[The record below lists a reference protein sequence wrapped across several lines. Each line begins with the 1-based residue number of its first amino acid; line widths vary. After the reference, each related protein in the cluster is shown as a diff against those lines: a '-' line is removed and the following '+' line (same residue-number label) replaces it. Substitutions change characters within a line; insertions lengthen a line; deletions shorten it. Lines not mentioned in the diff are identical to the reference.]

1 MESFDDIVV
10 GAGMAGASAAYAL
23 AREGRRVVLLER
35 EDQPGY
41 HSTGRSAAVY
51 TQTYGNAVIRG
62 LTVGGWR
69 FFSEP
74 PSGFADDPLT
84 LPRGA
89 LVVGRQDQED
99 DIDRAFDE
107 ARRLTASV
115 RRLDA
120 AAVRDKV
127 PLLRDGFA
135 VGGVF
140 EPEARD
146 IDVHGLHQGFLKAF
160 RACGGLV
167 SCSAEVLGLDGGN
180 DGWRVETKA
189 GTYRAPVLINAAGAW
204 ADELAVLASGKPV
217 GLVPKRRT
225 AIIFDPPPGMAVAGW
240 PLVIGVAEDFYF
252 KPDAGKLLGSPADE
266 TPSPPCDARPE
277 ELDIAIT
284 VDRLQQA
291 ADIEIKRIEHSW
303 AGLRSFVA
311 DKTPVVGFDPDLEG
325 FFWLAGQGGYGIQT
339 SPSLSRVTA
348 GLVTGKE
355 IPTDLQ
361 ELGVSESALSPRRL
375 F

>member
-23 AREGRRVVLLER
+23 AREGRRVLLLER

-62 LTVGGWR
+62 LTVGGWG

-74 PSGFADDPLT
+74 PNGFAEQPLT
-84 LPRGA
+84 SPRGA
-89 LVVGRQDQED
+89 LVIGRQGQEGD
-99 DIDRAFDE
+99 LERAFDE

-115 RRLDA
+115 QRLSA

-140 EPEARD
+140 EPAARD

-160 RACGGLV
+160 RALGGSISCG
-167 SCSAEVLGLDGGN
+167 AEVLGLGGGSG
-180 DGWRVETKA
+180 GWRVETKA
-189 GTYRAPVLINAAGAW
+189 GTFGAPVLINAAGAW
-204 ADELAVLASGKPV
+204 ADELAELAGGKPV

-225 AIIFDPPPGMAVAGW
+225 AIIFDPPPGMAIADW
-240 PLVIGVAEDFYF
+240 PLVIGVAENFYF

-291 ADIEIKRIEHSW
+291 AEIEIRRIEHSW

-311 DKTPVVGFDPDLEG
+311 DKTPVVGFDPDLKG

-348 GLVTGKE
+348 GLVTGNGF
-355 IPTDLQ
+355 PSDLE
-361 ELGVSESALSPRRL
+361 ELGVSEAALSPSRL
-375 F
+375 L